1 MSVYSMSVEQ
11 LHVELFEKMQEEQR
25 VFVEELKTKTPDE
38 ILGQAYKYLMREDF
52 LDEMEKINLSK
63 RQIKALLASETPL
76 ADLYNK
82 WTETDDPHME
92 DIKCTIKN
100 YFADEADRLSI
111 AERRKDRDGR

>member
-38 ILGQAYKYLMREDF
+38 ILGQAYEYLMREDF
-52 LDEMEKINLSK
+52 LDEMEKINLPK

-76 ADLYNK
+76 EDLYNK

-100 YFADEADRLSI
+100 YSADEADRLSI